1 MEPFI
6 PPGFNLPLNWT
17 ADLLF
22 PVLLR
27 AMHNIN
33 EVIIKEEDKQMI
45 RKHRNDRLLF
55 FSNHP
60 STAEPPIAFHIG
72 NIMGTRFK
80 YMASRQVFDW
90 GFGMVGKAISNIG
103 AFSVIAGINDRESLK
118 TARQSLAEPGGKL
131 VLFPE
136 GEPTSGE
143 NDSLMPFQDGIAALS
158 FWAPEDAKKKEKDA
172 DITIL
177 PAFMRF
183 VVDAPKNIILEDLDR
198 SLKKLETHFAIR
210 PGEKNILR
218 RFLTVGKYMLLDAE
232 EQYKIKDADQNDF
245 DYRIG
250 RVRHAMLDKMAE
262 KLKPANYDMNADA
275 IMKLRTIFALLEM
288 ISIDYPDPKL
298 PKLNKDEIEYYKREA
313 VKAFDFIVIKRDYLL
328 SYPTPERFYEW
339 LTRYESYVF
348 GDTPRALGGVASHL
362 PRKAYVFFAKPY
374 SLNDYHADYKKNKK
388 ETIKRLLGDLRT
400 DLQGMLDSSMGLTY
414 PLFKPY
420 DIGE

>member
-158 FWAPEDAKKKEKDA
+158 FWALEDAKKKEKDA